1 MRSELT
7 HKQSAFVREYMV
19 SGNAADAARKAGYSA
34 RTANAKGH
42 TLITHDK
49 KVKAKLQVLRK
60 RMETR
65 KILSAQEVLERLS
78 IEAQDEENNGAVRV
92 RALETLAK
100 HHGLLV
106 ERREIGLPGAF
117 SKLTDDEI
125 DSEILALAERR
136 GSVAH

>member
-34 RTANAKGH
+34 KTANTKGH
-42 TLITHDK
+42 ALLTYDK
-49 KVKAKLQVLRK
+49 KVKAKLQSLRK
-60 RMETR
+60 RVETR

-78 IEAQDEENNGAVRV
+78 AEAVDPENKALARI
-92 RALETLAK
+92 RALEALAK
-100 HHGLLV
+100 HHGLMI

-125 DSEILALAERR
+125 DSEILALADRR
-136 GSVAH
+136 ANIAH

>member
-1 MRSELT
+1 MPLT
-7 HKQSAFVREYMV
+7 RR
-19 SGNAADAARKAGYSA
+19 ARLGILQ
-34 RTANAKGH
+34 RRRRAKGH
-42 TLITHDK
+42 ALLTYDK

-78 IEAQDEENNGAVRV
+78 AEAVDPENKALARI
-92 RALETLAK
+92 RALEALAK
-100 HHGLLV
+100 HHGLMI

-125 DSEILALAERR
+125 DSEILALADTPWKCCTLRHC
-136 GSVAH
+136 S